1 MMRVIIVVF
10 LLGLIGTNAEAVDKN
25 RYVSE
30 PDCIF
35 CMNLSAI
42 KKLKSFTAQG
52 DKIATAKLFESG
64 DCAIVKPR
72 LNVFIVQ
79 EKGDI
84 VRVRREGMTDSLWT
98 FRGALK

>member
-1 MMRVIIVVF
+1 MIRIIIIF
-10 LLGLIGTNAEAVDKN
+10 LLGLIGTKAEAVDKN

-30 PDCIF
+30 PECIF
-35 CMNLSAI
+35 CVNLSDI
-42 KKLKSFTAQG
+42 NKLKQFMAQK
-52 DKIATAKLFESG
+52 DKVATAKLFDDG

-79 EKGDI
+79 EKGDV
-84 VRVRREGMTDSLWT
+84 VRVRREGMKDSLWT